1 MDKAEQDKQSAIIKA
16 QGEATSARL
25 IGEAIQQNPA
35 FITLRKIEAARDIAG
50 TISGAANKVFLSSD
64 SLLLNLVSAW
74 RAPTSLR
81 LCTSAR
87 FVLQTEVVSGI
98 IPSQLGTL
106 SMRLKPRIK
115 AECWLPCRVTWMS

>member
-74 RAPTSLR
+74 HLQSCSHEHMLRFLLSSFVFHSADATSSGLQGDMD
-81 LCTSAR
+81 
-87 FVLQTEVVSGI
+87 VLGQ
-98 IPSQLGTL
+98 
-106 SMRLKPRIK
+106 PRVK
-115 AECWLPCRVTWMS
+115 QPR